1 MMRIANGFVASMVI
15 VGAAQG
21 ASLFLRV
28 AGADGQAEVTANLG
42 ESVTLEIV
50 VVLAEGEELGFATVF
65 LDTDTANDAEI
76 IEAIDFIAGL
86 EAPANYDGGHG
97 VFSSEENPFPFEPG
111 SGVPLDQ
118 NEAGGTEYQLNMDT
132 KGVVV
137 QAGEAVVLEQV
148 VLNSLAAGTVAI
160 SIQLDGGRA
169 PSFFGPAPNFA
180 PFQVATVDVPA
191 DLDGFLYLGVGDARE
206 GGVGPLM
213 LTIIDDGGAGND
225 NVADNV
231 NDNTATMNENQN
243 DNGRNEGPRA
253 TGGTNICGFG
263 LVGPMLTCA
272 GLLALSA
279 GRRRR

>member
-50 VVLAEGEELGFATVF
+50 VVLAEGEELEFASLF
-65 LDTDTANDAEI
+65 LDTDTSDDAEI
-76 IEAIDFIAGL
+76 IEALDFIPGL
-86 EAPANYDGGHG
+86 DPPADYSAGHG
-97 VFSSEENPFPFEPG
+97 VSSGGNEFPFDAG
-111 SGVPLDQ
+111 SGVSLEQ
-118 NEAGGTEYQLNMDT
+118 YQLNMQT
-132 KGVVV
+132 G
-137 QAGEAVVLEQV
+137 GEPVPTGTAIVLEQV
-148 VLNSLAAGTVAI
+148 VLNLLEAGTVAI
-160 SIQLDGGRA
+160 SVELGGRD
-169 PSFFGPAPNFA
+169 PSFFTPTFEKYQIAPTDFEA
-180 PFQVATVDVPA
+180 GF
-191 DLDGFLYLGVGDARE
+191 DGFVYLGVGDSRE
-206 GGVGPLM
+206 GGAGALM